1 MSKLTKEKIEVL
13 DKLYNIKGEKSIVK
27 DAIQS
32 KIDKKESAI
41 ETANA
46 EKNSIAEQK
55 EELQKELQLFI
66 EQTDKFLATFSS
78 CDNNSFSSFQSIGID
93 LPIGDMLTAL
103 RQKAPSHEDHLEA
116 RINELKEQMD
126 EITERISSIE
136 EKKGEL
142 VEKLKEAEEAKEK
155 LNDLIDDILRN
166 DNDAYPRKYVKEVL
180 EGLCFFKE
188 EEIAMLEFLIL
199 FKEEGLVEYD
209 DGYELR
215 GNKYEQGMEKTSDV
229 VMLRGEIF
237 TDDSD
242 EDLSGITHKT
252 EEKVETTRET
262 IAPKATINL
271 VPSSGVLTPVT
282 TKNEEESAVNEFKEK
297 KEVTVNAEEKDN
309 NIFVEE
315 EPIDMTQIAEEE
327 IEEETEDEV
336 VSAFKTVEEP
346 QEDAEEQTQTY
357 EETEDESTID
367 EIEEYRPS
375 KIFNDEETED
385 DEVAST
391 KEVYPRQQLAESTE
405 EKKPS
410 EGTNKIKE
418 LGLDLDKIKANEVD
432 TVMQILNEADEE
444 TVRQNHELLK
454 QLGILDETIYKV
466 YDVEGDK

>member
-1 MSKLTKEKIEVL
+1 M
-13 DKLYNIKGEKSIVK
+13 DKDEIVV
-27 DAIQS
+27 I
-32 KIDKKESAI
+32 
-41 ETANA
+41 
-46 EKNSIAEQK
+46 
-55 EELQKELQLFI
+55 
-66 EQTDKFLATFSS
+66 
-78 CDNNSFSSFQSIGID
+78 DNNFRFPVDQDQERLDREYS
-93 LPIGDMLTAL
+93 
-103 RQKAPSHEDHLEA
+103 
-116 RINELKEQMD
+116 EQ
-126 EITERISSIE
+126 
-136 EKKGEL
+136 
-142 VEKLKEAEEAKEK
+142 KLKEAEEAKEK

-252 EEKVETTRET
+252 EEKVETTREP

-357 EETEDESTID
+357 EETEDETTID

-385 DEVAST
+385 EEFAST

-466 YDVEGDK
+466 YDMEGDK